1 MRDFLIVGILVSV
14 LPFALL
20 YTWVGV
26 LLWNWISLMNPHKLA
41 FGFAFNAPLAAIAGG
56 AALISLF
63 IGKDKLRMP
72 SDPPV
77 IALAIFVLWMCITT
91 LLAIDPAGSLDQL
104 IKVLKIQLM
113 VFVAFAAIQSRKHIE
128 LLIWVS
134 VLSIGFYG
142 AKGGIF
148 TLMTGGGARVW
159 GPPGGFIEDNNSLA
173 VALVITI
180 PFVNYLRMVSTHVF
194 LRYSLLGLTLLCA
207 VSVVGTQSRG
217 AFLAILAM
225 AALLWARSRQKASVG
240 VTLALVAMGLVAF
253 MPASWEQRMTTI
265 QAYESDGSAMSRLDS
280 WKMCFNLAN
289 DRPIGGGFDVY
300 TPQNYAKYNPGS
312 RITASHGSTVAHSIY
327 FSVLAEHGWVGLFIY
342 LMVGVL
348 TYRLASRI
356 RRDTKNLPQAAWAH
370 NLAGMCQVSLV
381 GFAVG
386 GTFLSL
392 AYFDLPYNIIVVLVA
407 TRRWV
412 NEKGWEKEPRGPFG
426 SGNPL
431 GDKALAA
438 SRQPQVA
445 K

>member
-1 MRDFLIVGILVSV
+1 MRDLLIAGILVSV
-14 LPFALL
+14 LPFALR

-41 FGFAFNAPLAAIAGG
+41 YGFVVAAPVAAIAGG
-56 AALISLF
+56 ATLVSLF

-77 IALAIFVLWMCITT
+77 ITLAIFVLWMCITT
-91 LLAIDPAGSLDQL
+91 LLAIDPAGSVDQL
-104 IKVLKIQLM
+104 NKVLKIQLM
-113 VFVAFAAIQSRKHIE
+113 VFVAFAAIQSRRHIE
-128 LLIWVS
+128 LFLWVS

-142 AKGGIF
+142 FKGGIF
-148 TLMTGGGARVW
+148 TLLTGGSERVW

-180 PFVNYLRMVSTHVF
+180 PFINYLRMVSTHLF

-207 VSVVGTQSRG
+207 VAALGTQSRG
-217 AFLAILAM
+217 ALLAITAM
-225 AALLWARSRQKASVG
+225 AAVLWVRSRQKAFVG
-240 VTLALVAMGLVAF
+240 ATLAIVVMGLVAF
-253 MPASWEQRMTTI
+253 MPASWEQRMNTI
-265 QAYESDGSAMSRLDS
+265 QTYESDGSAMSRLNS
-280 WKMCFNLAN
+280 WTMCFNLAN
-289 DRPIGGGFDVY
+289 DRPIGAGFDAY
-300 TPQNYAKYNPGS
+300 TPANYAKYNPDS
-312 RITASHGSTVAHSIY
+312 RITASHGTTVAHSIY

-342 LMVGVL
+342 VTLGVL
-348 TYRLASRI
+348 SYRLASRI
-356 RRDTKNLPQAAWAH
+356 RRDTKNLPQAAWAY

-407 TRRWV
+407 VRHWV
-412 NEKGWEKEPRGPFG
+412 NKQGWEQEPRGPFG

-431 GDKALAA
+431 AGKALAA
-438 SRQPQVA
+438 SRLAPAA

>member
-1 MRDFLIVGILVSV
+1 MRDLLIAGILLVV
-14 LPFALL
+14 LPFALRN
-20 YTWVGV
+20 TWVGV

-41 FGFAFNAPLAAIAGG
+41 YGFVFDAPIAAVAGG
-56 AALISLF
+56 AALVSLV

-77 IALAIFVLWMCITT
+77 IALALFVFWMCITT
-91 LLAIDPAGSLDQL
+91 LLAIDPAGSVDQL

-128 LLIWVS
+128 LFIWVC

-142 AKGGIF
+142 LKGGIF

-159 GPPGGFIEDNNSLA
+159 GPPGGFIEDNNNLG

-180 PFVNYLRMVSTHVF
+180 PFLNYLRMVSRRAF
-194 LRYSLLGLTLLCA
+194 LRYGLLGLTLLCA
-207 VSVVGTQSRG
+207 VAALGTQSRG
-217 AFLAILAM
+217 ALLSIAAMSGFLWM
-225 AALLWARSRQKASVG
+225 RSRQKVLVG
-240 VTLALVAMGLVAF
+240 MTLTVVALNLLAF
-253 MPASWEQRMTTI
+253 MPAEWEERMNTI
-265 QAYESDGSAMSRLDS
+265 QTFESDGSAMSRLDS

-289 DRPIGGGFDVY
+289 DRPIGGGFGVY
-300 TPQNYAKYNPGS
+300 TPENYAKYNPNS
-312 RITASHGSTVAHSIY
+312 AVTAAHGSTVAHSIY

-342 LMVGVL
+342 VMLGVM

-356 RRDTKNLPQAAWAH
+356 RKDTQKVPEAAWAN
-370 NLAGMCQVSLV
+370 NLAGMCQVSLI

-386 GTFLSL
+386 GSFLSL

-407 TRRWV
+407 LRRWV
-412 NEKGWEKEPRGPFG
+412 NLKGWEQESSGPFG
-426 SGNPL
+426 AGNPI

-438 SRQPQVA
+438 SRMPQVA

>member
-1 MRDFLIVGILVSV
+1 MRDLLILGILLSA
-14 LPFALL
+14 LPFALR

-41 FGFAFNAPLAAIAGG
+41 YGFAFNAPFAAVAGG
-56 AALISLF
+56 AALVSLF

-91 LLAIDPAGSLDQL
+91 LLAIDPDGSVDQL

-128 LLIWVS
+128 LFIWVC
-134 VLSIGFYG
+134 VLSIGYYG
-142 AKGGIF
+142 LKGGVF
-148 TLMTGGGARVW
+148 TLLTGGSARVW

-180 PFVNYLRMVSTHVF
+180 PFVNYLRLVSTRPF
-194 LRYSLLGLTLLCA
+194 LRHSLLGLSLLCA
-207 VSVVGTQSRG
+207 VAALGTQSRG
-217 AFLAILAM
+217 ALLAISAM
-225 AALLWARSRQKASVG
+225 AGVLWARSRRKAMVG
-240 VTLALVAMGLVAF
+240 VTLAVVAIGLVAF
-253 MPASWEQRMTTI
+253 MPASWEQRMNTI
-265 QAYESDGSAMSRLDS
+265 QTYESDGSAMSRLDS
-280 WKMCFNLAN
+280 WTMCFNLAN
-289 DRPIGGGFDVY
+289 DRPIGGGFGVY
-300 TPQNYAKYNPGS
+300 TPQNYAKYNPNS
-312 RITASHGSTVAHSIY
+312 AVTAGHGSTVAHSIY
-327 FSVLAEHGWVGLFIY
+327 FSVLAEHGWVGLFFY
-342 LMVGVL
+342 LTVGVL
-348 TYRLASRI
+348 SYRLASRI
-356 RRDTKNLPQAAWAH
+356 RRDTKDLPQAAWAY

-407 TRRWV
+407 IRRWV
-412 NEKGWEKEPRGPFG
+412 NGRGWEKEPNGPFG
-426 SGNPL
+426 SGNPIH
-431 GDKALAA
+431 DKELAA